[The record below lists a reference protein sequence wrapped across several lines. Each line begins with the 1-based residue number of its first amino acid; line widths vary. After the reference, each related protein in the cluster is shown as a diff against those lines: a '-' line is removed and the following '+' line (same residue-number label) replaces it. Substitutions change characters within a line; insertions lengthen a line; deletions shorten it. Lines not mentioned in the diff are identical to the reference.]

1 MKYSLFYLTLEFSL
15 PVKVKGK
22 YKDTY
27 LVISMCNQ
35 HLVNGCHG
43 NRGYQGVLYTHTDT
57 RVLLYNTLFNKL
69 SVSTVI
75 PHLGLGRTV
84 GCLLYS
90 VYHVSRVTSV

>member
-15 PVKVKGK
+15 PVK

-75 PHLGLGRTV
+75 PHLGLGAYSGVSTV
-84 GCLLYS
+84 
-90 VYHVSRVTSV
+90 